1 MSKTTLLMIHG
12 LVGSLDYFRPA
23 SRIAGARVYTCDLLG
38 YGAHRDA
45 SLEGL
50 TVSAQADH
58 VAGVISRIGGGP
70 VWLLAHSMGGAVA
83 IVVADRFP
91 ELVAGMINVEGNFT
105 LKDAFWSA
113 KIAGMKSAT
122 WEQRYQGMVEDV
134 AKWVEQCGIPATPQ
148 RVEWMRGI
156 LINQPAGTVYVMSKA
171 SLRETG
177 PAAVLP
183 EVLGGAKDLQE
194 RAADALAGR
203 RAISAGLGRAGLRS
217 RERPFLLRTTRR
229 GAPSNAR
236 GPGSVLRNRRFHPQ
250 KGLKSTWAKKGSGYF
265 IDRVNV
271 QCGKIGQEEASCPL
285 LCSCAILHFCPRALA
300 CSGRTSRIPTR
311 D

>member
-171 SLRETG
+171 ILRETG
-177 PAAVLP
+177 SPEYLSAVRRIFKKGLP
-183 EVLGGAKDLQE
+183 MHL
-194 RAADALAGR
+194 LAGER
-203 RAISAGLGRAGLRS
+203 SAPAWDVPDFVRESARS
-217 RERPFLLRTTRR
+217 YFEQPGVGHLLMLEDPEACC
-229 GAPSNAR
+229 GIVDSI
-236 GPGSVLRNRRFHPQ
+236 
-250 KGLKSTWAKKGSGYF
+250 LKKA
-265 IDRVNV
+265 
-271 QCGKIGQEEASCPL
+271 
-285 LCSCAILHFCPRALA
+285 
-300 CSGRTSRIPTR
+300 
-311 D
+311 